1 MYNDLRSVEFVQ
13 VYNDLRSVE
22 FAQVYNDLRSVEF
35 AQVYNDRQ
43 VMCKHLLC
51 IDEKNNNQQTS

>member
-35 AQVYNDRQ
+35 ALVYNDRQ

-51 IDEKNNNQQTS
+51 IDEKKTQQTS